1 MSAETQEAET
11 EDEFVYHAQVTQHP
25 HTIIE
30 GDVTDIVTG
39 ADLDS
44 NVENTGSNFGV
55 IIKNPTVPEGTIWKN
70 RNIPDGFEST
80 SEYNDTLRVA
90 IEGTDINYIRGRE
103 VTESLVE
110 EARSAVTE
118 EVDGEWGELSYEE
131 EKVDGTDY
139 KIADPTDQEASVQE
153 IDGNTLGIDV
163 SGGVFESEEVE
174 ELSDTI
180 MVWYGGMSG
189 QFLSRA
195 LDFNGLP
202 FARYTE
208 DGYLMKGLY
217 QAPIGWR
224 GDADV
229 EQFDNV
235 PTTDRKE
242 LAQSQKRGG
251 LGRPPRVARPPLL
264 RDDIDG
270 RTAIELGRLN
280 GGDMYEIHAIRALE
294 DYSDYLND
302 ESEADEI
309 DMRYDNAPE
318 ERLAEAFD
326 NPDEIYTLYT
336 GEGWQD
342 TPDNAQNV
350 TDNSG
355 EDGGGSFDVDVSDD
369 DGDEVSHPT
378 DGEVEFAQMVSE
390 QIAGT
395 GADPRD
401 DIFNADGNDVN
412 LEGLIGAN
420 SGNFEV
426 TPDVAAITEEVFER
440 ADHLSTGDL

>member
-1 MSAETQEAET
+1 MSTATIAET
-11 EDEFVYHAQVTQHP
+11 EEGEEDFQYHPQTTQHP
-25 HTIIE
+25 STIIE
-30 GDVTDIVTG
+30 GNVVDIVTG
-39 ADLDS
+39 ADLDD
-44 NVENTGSNFGV
+44 NIENTGSNFGV
-55 IIKNPTVPEGTIWKN
+55 IIENPTVPEGTIWRN

-103 VTESLVE
+103 VTDSLVE
-110 EARSAVTE
+110 EARSAVTD

-131 EKVDGTDY
+131 EKVDGTDF
-139 KIADPTDQEASVQE
+139 KVADPTDQEASVQE
-153 IDGNTLGIDV
+153 INGNTLGIDV

-180 MVWYGGMSG
+180 MVWYGGMAG

-202 FARYTE
+202 FARYTD

-229 EQFDNV
+229 DQFDNV
-235 PTTDRKE
+235 PSTNRKE
-242 LAQSQKRGG
+242 LATD

-264 RDDIDG
+264 RDDIDD
-270 RTAIELGRLN
+270 RVAIDLGRLN
-280 GGDMYEIHAIRALE
+280 GGDMYEIHAIRALD
-294 DYSDYLND
+294 DYSGYLND
-302 ESEADEI
+302 DEEADEL

-318 ERLAEAFD
+318 ERLAEEFD

-350 TDNSG
+350 TDDSG
-355 EDGGGSFDVDVSDD
+355 EDGGGSFNVDVSDD
-369 DGDEVSHPT
+369 DSGGVDHPT
-378 DGEVEFAQMVSE
+378 DGEVQFAEMVAE

-395 GADPRD
+395 GADPRE
-401 DIFNADGNDVN
+401 DIFNAAGNDVD

-426 TPDVAAITEEVFER
+426 TPDVDAITEAVFER
-440 ADHLSTGDL
+440 VEHLSTSDL

>member
-30 GDVTDIVTG
+30 GDITGIVTG
-39 ADLDS
+39 ADLDT

-55 IIKNPTVPEGTIWKN
+55 IIENPTVPEGTIWKN
-70 RNIPDGFEST
+70 RNIPDSFEST
-80 SEYNDTLRVA
+80 SEYNDMLRVA
-90 IEGTDINYIRGRE
+90 IEGTEINYIRGRE

-118 EVDGEWGELSYEE
+118 HIDGEWGELSYEE
-131 EKVDGTDY
+131 EKVNGTDY
-139 KIADPTDQEASVQE
+139 KIADPADQEASVQE

-163 SGGVFESEEVE
+163 SGGVFESEEVD

-202 FARYTE
+202 FARYTD

-229 EQFDNV
+229 DQFESV
-235 PTTDRKE
+235 PSTNRKE
-242 LAQSQKRGG
+242 LATD

-270 RTAIELGRLN
+270 RIAIDLGRLN
-280 GGDMYEIHAIRALE
+280 GGDMYEIHSIRALD
-294 DYSDYLND
+294 DYGDYLNGEED
-302 ESEADEI
+302 ADEI

-318 ERLAEAFD
+318 ERLAEEFD

-342 TPDNAQNV
+342 TPNNAQNV

-355 EDGGGSFDVDVSDD
+355 EDGGGSFDVDVSDGG
-369 DGDEVSHPT
+369 GDEVSHPT
-378 DGEVEFAQMVSE
+378 DDEVEFAQMVAE

-395 GADPRD
+395 NADPREA
-401 DIFNADGNDVN
+401 IFNADGNDVD

-420 SGNFEV
+420 SGNFGT

-440 ADHLSTGDL
+440 ADHLSTNDL